1 MVGKLGICF
10 LAMIMGSAAFLVA
23 GVACFWTISQ
33 LQYRTLQARATQAA
47 ETYQVSSRA
56 KNVPLTA
63 DPNMVELRYAQLTP
77 Y

>member
-10 LAMIMGSAAFLVA
+10 LAMVVGSATFLGA
-23 GVACFWTISQ
+23 GVACFLTISQ

-56 KNVPLTA
+56 KNAPLIA
-63 DPNMVELRYAQLTP
+63 DPKMVELRYAQLTP